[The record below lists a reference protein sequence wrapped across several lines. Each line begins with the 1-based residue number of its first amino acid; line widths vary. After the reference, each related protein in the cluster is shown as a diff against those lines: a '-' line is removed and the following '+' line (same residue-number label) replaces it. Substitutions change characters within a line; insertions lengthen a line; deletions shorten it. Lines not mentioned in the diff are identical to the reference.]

1 MKLNKIIIK
10 NFRSYYGENCFEL
23 SDGLTLVI
31 GDNGDGKTTFFEALE
46 WLFDTSKDNKS
57 ESNISEMRKAE
68 MGISDSDEVSV
79 TMTFDHRGEKEICKK
94 FIFEKDT
101 NGSVRTRD
109 FSFVGYE
116 IVGAE
121 RYKRDG
127 KILLESCFDTVIRR
141 YCLFKGEREL
151 NVFDNNT
158 ALKTLVDTFSGIKQF
173 DNLVELTT
181 YFEQQSDNLVTK
193 ELKKDKKQEEVIK
206 RLEYELSKVQSDISD
221 VRHDISIK
229 EKAVSDYET
238 RLRVLEDS
246 QDACENLQ
254 DINARIEQK
263 KIEQR
268 RLMGY
273 INLDYNAMLLDD
285 MWILRAFPS
294 ILSEYQKK
302 VSSLSREKRKLQKAE
317 YERIAIEKGK
327 QEAIKEIQKLANDAT
342 PLPWNLPDKETMQ
355 EMIDDEICK
364 VCGRPAEKGSDAY
377 NFMVNKLNE
386 YLDHIRKESEAAQ
399 PQEAQV
405 KPLFENTYINE
416 LHTRSIQLSGD
427 TEQEL
432 MGLATAIADRLSF
445 VQSRKQDLER
455 VNKDLTEAEDAKMQL
470 LIQTP
475 DLTEEMLIKN
485 FKDFKGLSD
494 SSKRASLDLQEL
506 NHELEVLEAQ
516 KRELKERQNQIVPSN
531 GIVRVYQK
539 VHITLERI
547 MKAFEAAK
555 NRNVEEF
562 IQTLEEQANIYL
574 KKLNADDFRGV
585 IKIKRTADGSARINL
600 YSSNDTLIAN
610 PGGAQKTTMYMS
622 VLFAISKITTL
633 KRDEDYPLIFD
644 APTSSFGEFKEDI
657 FYNIIDNIDKQC
669 VIFTKDLLRYDRDT
683 EKRELDFDK
692 INQLSCSVYRI
703 QKAPG
708 YDEEDLST
716 IRTITE
722 RIK

>member
-1 MKLNKIIIK
+1 MLRILKSQTVCNLTDTLRCIVKSVFRRFNENILNK
-10 NFRSYYGENCFEL
+10 N
-23 SDGLTLVI
+23 
-31 GDNGDGKTTFFEALE
+31 
-46 WLFDTSKDNKS
+46 
-57 ESNISEMRKAE
+57 
-68 MGISDSDEVSV
+68 
-79 TMTFDHRGEKEICKK
+79 
-94 FIFEKDT
+94 
-101 NGSVRTRD
+101 
-109 FSFVGYE
+109 
-116 IVGAE
+116 
-121 RYKRDG
+121 
-127 KILLESCFDTVIRR
+127 
-141 YCLFKGEREL
+141 
-151 NVFDNNT
+151 
-158 ALKTLVDTFSGIKQF
+158 
-173 DNLVELTT
+173 
-181 YFEQQSDNLVTK
+181 
-193 ELKKDKKQEEVIK
+193 
-206 RLEYELSKVQSDISD
+206 
-221 VRHDISIK
+221 
-229 EKAVSDYET
+229 
-238 RLRVLEDS
+238 

-317 YERIAIEKGK
+317 DERIAVEKGK

-399 PQEAQV
+399 QQETPI

-516 KRELKERQNQIVPSN
+516 KQELKERQNQIVPSN